1 MPERTLDLDVQ
12 QAYDKL
18 KTSLTQKDCT
28 VLSENAPNQL
38 LVRQGSLWGIFPKTA
53 KKTINLTFQAEG
65 NKTKVVFVS
74 KLAKDWKNIT
84 FVGCILAAVLV
95 AVCVWMALDLTAFLV
110 DGNPSFWSWLITA
123 SDQVEFSAGEAF
135 INLAW
140 GLTIFL
146 SVIIALEAAVYIYC
160 HAKIDTFAEE
170 TLSQLS

>member
-1 MPERTLDLDVQ
+1 MPSRTVYLELQ

-28 VLSENAPNQL
+28 VISENAPNQL

-53 KKTINLTFQAEG
+53 KKTINLTVQAEG
-65 NKTKVVFVS
+65 NKTKVVFSS

-84 FVGCILAAVLV
+84 LIGCVLAAVLV

-110 DGNPSFWSWLITA
+110 DGNPSSWSWLIT
-123 SDQVEFSAGEAF
+123 SGDQVEFSAGEAF

-146 SVIIALEAAVYIYC
+146 SVIIAVEAAVFIYC
-160 HAKIDTFAEE
+160 RAKIEAFAEE
-170 TLSQLS
+170 ALSQLA